1 MNFCLMK
8 HGRNFYWM
16 KFGMTNF
23 GFLDERKL
31 QFRTNRVRMDEIYID
46 KFWLFG

>member
-1 MNFCLMK
+1 MKK
-8 HGRNFYWM
+8 HGRNFYRM
-16 KFGMTNF
+16 KFGTINF

-31 QFRTNRVRMDEIYID
+31 QFRTDRVRMDEINIT